1 MYIGRVGKPPG
12 LCYLGARRDVAS
24 APGTGSPERGL
35 MISAAA
41 SCPSGRPRGMEFVGE
56 SVDKGLAAEALPVG
70 QLDKPEAA
78 IIDHAACPQR
88 LDSGALQNHL
98 RALGFSAALGGL
110 RRGPAAAKEPF
121 RRPALARAEEGLL
134 HVMGVLRERDEVRTG
149 FERSAR
155 RLQHPLY
162 RFRLGSAA
170 FDHRDIERR
179 DASSRPKIGMVP
191 SVRTVG
197 LASA

>member
-1 MYIGRVGKPPG
+1 
-12 LCYLGARRDVAS
+12 
-24 APGTGSPERGL
+24 
-35 MISAAA
+35 
-41 SCPSGRPRGMEFVGE
+41 VGE

-70 QLDKPEAA
+70 HLDKPEAV

-110 RRGPAAAKEPF
+110 RCGPAAAKEPF

-149 FERSAR
+149 FDRSAR
-155 RLQHPLY
+155 RLQHPL
-162 RFRLGSAA
+162 RLPLVQKGRSEGAA
-170 FDHRDIERR
+170 AIEHL

-191 SVRTVG
+191 SARIDE
-197 LASA
+197 

>member
-1 MYIGRVGKPPG
+1 
-12 LCYLGARRDVAS
+12 
-24 APGTGSPERGL
+24 
-35 MISAAA
+35 
-41 SCPSGRPRGMEFVGE
+41 VGE

-110 RRGPAAAKEPF
+110 RCGPAAANEPF
-121 RRPALARAEEGLL
+121 CRPALARAVEGLL

-155 RLQHPLY
+155 RLQHSLRPTCLE
-162 RFRLGSAA
+162 GAA
-170 FDHRDIERR
+170 ALELLN
-179 DASSRPKIGMVP
+179 ALSRPKIGMVP
-191 SVRTVG
+191 SGRTVG

>member
-1 MYIGRVGKPPG
+1 LVREY
-12 LCYLGARRDVAS
+12 
-24 APGTGSPERGL
+24 
-35 MISAAA
+35 
-41 SCPSGRPRGMEFVGE
+41 VGE

-78 IIDHAACPQR
+78 IIDQPACPQR

-98 RALGFSAALGGL
+98 RALGFSAVLGGL
-110 RRGPAAAKEPF
+110 RCGPAAAKEPF
-121 RRPALARAEEGLL
+121 CRPALARAVEGLL

-155 RLQHPLY
+155 RLQHLLRPPLGLQGCLESAP
-162 RFRLGSAA
+162 LGRGGPLELLNAL
-170 FDHRDIERR
+170 
-179 DASSRPKIGMVP
+179 SRPKIGMVP
-191 SVRTVG
+191 SGRTVG

>member
-1 MYIGRVGKPPG
+1 
-12 LCYLGARRDVAS
+12 
-24 APGTGSPERGL
+24 
-35 MISAAA
+35 
-41 SCPSGRPRGMEFVGE
+41 
-56 SVDKGLAAEALPVG
+56 VG

-78 IIDHAACPQR
+78 IIDQPACPQR

-98 RALGFSAALGGL
+98 RTLGFSAALDGL

-149 FERSAR
+149 FDRSAR
-155 RLQHPLY
+155 RLQHSLQSS
-162 RFRLGSAA
+162 RLVSAA
-170 FDHRDIERR
+170 AIERL
-179 DASSRPKIGMVP
+179 DASSRPKKCRPKIGIVP
-191 SVRTVG
+191 AVRTDG